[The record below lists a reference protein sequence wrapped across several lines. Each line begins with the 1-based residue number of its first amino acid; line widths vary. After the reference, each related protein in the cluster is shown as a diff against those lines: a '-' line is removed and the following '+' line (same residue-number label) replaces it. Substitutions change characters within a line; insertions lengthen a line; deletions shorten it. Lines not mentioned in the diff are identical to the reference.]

1 MCVVLIHKAHKYV
14 WVCTHMAEGELNL
27 VRVVLSSVGNVA
39 KGWAVPSP
47 LPKPQEPPGLSAS
60 NV

>member
-1 MCVVLIHKAHKYV
+1 
-14 WVCTHMAEGELNL
+14 MAEGELNL